1 MSDYEQIIA
10 DFEKQADPEHA
21 SRLQGFFKTGKG
33 EYGEGDVFLGLR
45 VPDQR
50 KIAKKYKELPIPD
63 VLRLLQSGIHE
74 HRLTSMFILT
84 YQFNKGDEKK
94 RKQIVDLYLKH
105 TAYVN
110 NWDIV
115 DSSAHKILGAW
126 LIDKPRDILYKL
138 AESESLWEKRISII
152 STFAFINQGDFV
164 DSLALAEK
172 LVNEEHDLI
181 HKASGWVLRVVGK
194 KDQQALEDFLLRH
207 YKTMPRTM
215 LRYAI
220 ERLPEDRR
228 KFFMGK

>member
-10 DFEKQADPEHA
+10 DFRKQADPEHA

-50 KIAKKYKELPIPD
+50 KIAKKYRELPIPD
-63 VLRLLQSGIHE
+63 VLRLIQSGIHE
-74 HRLTSMFILT
+74 HRLFALFILT
-84 YQFNKGDEKK
+84 EQFNRGDEEV
-94 RKQIVDLYLKH
+94 RRQIVELYLRN

-126 LIDKPRDILYKL
+126 LIDKPRDVLYTL

-152 STFAFINQGDFV
+152 STFAFINKGDFE
-164 DSLALAEK
+164 DALALAEK
-172 LVNEEHDLI
+172 LVSDEHDLI
-181 HKASGWVLRVVGK
+181 HKASGWVIREVGK
-194 KDQQALEDFLLRH
+194 KDQQALEGFLLRH

>member
-1 MSDYEQIIA
+1 MSGYDQIIA

-33 EYGEGDVFLGLR
+33 GYGEGDIFLGLR

-50 KIAKKYKELPIPD
+50 KIAKKYRELPLPD
-63 VLRLLQSGIHE
+63 ILRLLQSGIHE

-84 YQFNKGDEKK
+84 HQFNKGDEKK
-94 RKQIVDLYLKH
+94 RKQIVDLYLVN

-110 NWDIV
+110 SWDIV
-115 DSSAHKILGAW
+115 DSSAHKLLGAW
-126 LIDKPRDILYKL
+126 LIDKPRDILYRL
-138 AESESLWEKRISII
+138 AESDSLWEKRISII
-152 STFAFINQGDFV
+152 STFAFIKHGDLT
-164 DSLALAEK
+164 DALALAEK
-172 LVNEEHDLI
+172 LVNDEHDLI
-181 HKASGWVLRVVGK
+181 HKATGWVIREIGK
-194 KDQQALEDFLLRH
+194 KDQQALEDFLQRH

-228 KFFMGK
+228 KYFMEK

>member
-1 MSDYEQIIA
+1 MSGYDQIIA
-10 DFEKQADPEHA
+10 DFKEQADPEHA

-45 VPDQR
+45 VPQQR
-50 KIAKKYKELPIPD
+50 KLAKKYKELPIPD
-63 VLRLLQSGIHE
+63 VLRLLKSGIHE

-84 YQFNKGDEKK
+84 HQFNTGDEEK
-94 RKQIVDLYLKH
+94 RKQIVDLYLEN

-126 LIDKPRDILYKL
+126 LLDKPRDILYML
-138 AESESLWEKRISII
+138 AESEDLWEKRISII
-152 STFAFINQGDFV
+152 STFAFINKGDFT
-164 DSLALAEK
+164 DALALAEK
-172 LVNEEHDLI
+172 LVNDEHDLI
-181 HKASGWVLRVVGK
+181 HKASGWVIREVGK
-194 KDQQALEDFLLRH
+194 KDQQPLEDFLLRH

>member
-10 DFEKQADPEHA
+10 DFRKQADPEHA

-50 KIAKKYKELPIPD
+50 KIAKKYRELPIPD
-63 VLRLLQSGIHE
+63 VLRLIQSGIHE

-84 YQFNKGDEKK
+84 HQFNKGNEETRK
-94 RKQIVDLYLKH
+94 RIVDLYLAN
-105 TAYVN
+105 TSYVN

-126 LIDKPRDILYKL
+126 LIDKPRDVLYTL

-152 STFAFINQGDFV
+152 STFAFINKGDFE
-164 DSLALAEK
+164 DALALAEK
-172 LVNEEHDLI
+172 LVSDEHDLI
-181 HKASGWVLRVVGK
+181 HKASGWVIREVGK
-194 KDQQALEDFLLRH
+194 KDQQALEGFLLRH

>member
-1 MSDYEQIIA
+1 MSGYDQIIA

-50 KIAKKYKELPIPD
+50 KLARKYKELAIPD

-74 HRLTSMFILT
+74 YRLTSMFILT
-84 YQFNKGDEKK
+84 HQFNKGDEEK
-94 RKQIVDLYLKH
+94 RGQIIDLYLEN
-105 TAYVN
+105 TAYIN

-115 DSSAHKILGAW
+115 DASAHKLLGAW
-126 LIDKPRDILYKL
+126 LLDKPRDILYEL
-138 AESESLWEKRISII
+138 ADSESLWERRISII
-152 STFAFINQGDFV
+152 STFAFINQGELNDA
-164 DSLALAEK
+164 LALAEK
-172 LVNEEHDLI
+172 LVADEHDLI
-181 HKASGWVLRVVGK
+181 HKASGWVIREVGK

-220 ERLPEDRR
+220 EKLPEERR
-228 KFFMGK
+228 KFFMAK

>member
-1 MSDYEQIIA
+1 MSGYEQIIA
-10 DFEKQADPEHA
+10 DFEKHADPEHA

-50 KIAKKYKELPIPD
+50 IIAKKYKELPTTDI
-63 VLRLLQSGIHE
+63 LRLLQSGIHE

-84 YQFNKGDEKK
+84 HQFNKGDEDI
-94 RKQIVDLYLKH
+94 RKQIVDLYLEN
-105 TAYVN
+105 TEYMN

-126 LIDKPRDILYKL
+126 LLDKPRDILYQL

-152 STFAFINQGDFV
+152 STFAFINKGDFA
-164 DSLALAEK
+164 DALALAEK
-172 LVNEEHDLI
+172 LVNDEHDLI
-181 HKASGWVLRVVGK
+181 HKASGWVIREVGK
-194 KDQQALEDFLLRH
+194 KDQKALEGFLLRH

-228 KFFMGK
+228 KFYMGK